1 MATARISWGEPR
13 RVWCFD
19 IESRPGPWGG
29 GDFTFKHMLSIAG
42 GYEGER
48 VEYLAPGFTAGALDD
63 FISPLRSSGV
73 LVVTHNG
80 IRYDLPLLNGM
91 LVKMGLASLRSVLVS
106 DTYAHLIKRGQAF
119 SASLGNMAERFGIQ
133 DKGRMSE
140 YAWEQVYEGNPEYLE
155 KLRIYNIGDV
165 TTTLELRAELIR
177 RKLLK
182 PARVWRP

>member
-1 MATARISWGEPR
+1 MATARISWGAKR

-48 VEYLAPGFTAGALDD
+48 VEYLAPGFTAGALED
-63 FISPLRSSGV
+63 FVAPLRGGA

-91 LVKMGLASLRSVLVS
+91 MVKMGLEPLPPMLVC
-106 DTYAHLIKRGQAF
+106 DTYAQLVKRGQAF
-119 SASLGNMAERFGIQ
+119 SASLGNMAQRFGISA
-133 DKGRMSE
+133 KGGMSE
-140 YAWEQVYEGNPEYLE
+140 YGWERVYENDPEWLE
-155 KLRIYNIGDV
+155 KLRTYNITDV
-165 TTTLELRAELIR
+165 EVTLELRAALIE